1 MTHQGRQTLV
11 WPAAGTVPISAA
23 STATAS
29 RIGNW
34 IIMAW
39 LGGTPVGLI
48 LNCSDAEAFRA
59 CGKLAWAGP
68 ISDGRNAMAG
78 LNFIERASN
87 EVTDRR

>member
-11 WPAAGTVPISAA
+11 WAAAGTVPISAA

-34 IIMAW
+34 ILMAW
-39 LGGTPVGLI
+39 LGGAPVGQI
-48 LNCSDAEAFRA
+48 FNRSDAEAFRA
-59 CGKLAWAGP
+59 CGKLAWGRA
-68 ISDGRNAMAG
+68 DLRRRNAMAG

-87 EVTDRR
+87 LVTDRR